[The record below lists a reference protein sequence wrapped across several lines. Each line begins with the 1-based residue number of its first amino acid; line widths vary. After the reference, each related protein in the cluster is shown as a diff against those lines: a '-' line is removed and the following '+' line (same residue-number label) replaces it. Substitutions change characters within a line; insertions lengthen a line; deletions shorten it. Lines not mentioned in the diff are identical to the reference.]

1 VKHVDDS
8 VVGARALE
16 VLLEERV
23 DARLEDLPRAARRS
37 APRALSAPTAPVA
50 GGLWVQPFGCRAP
63 GPAGRTRPSLI
74 AFCFTSAF
82 LYQHGCPRRVM
93 ESSMMSSS
101 TRKHACSHSMHHP
114 TTYRPP
120 AGPLRPAPPCP
131 PAQRAPAPR
140 RQPGRAYVASSRARA
155 PRQAKP
161 ASTAPRGPAR
171 VRSTWPAP
179 RGRTGSEYR
188 LHLRLEDLLVCGCL
202 ACSAIP
208 KCSAPGETL
217 AAQTRQKQASTI
229 AKPRR

>member
-1 VKHVDDS
+1 MPRSSCRAAVRAASATRSAGPARERAPAGATLHAWARARVDLVKHVDDS
-8 VVGARALE
+8 VVGAGAFE

-140 RQPGRAYVASSRARA
+140 RQAGPRIRRLEPRASSRGKRSPPAQPREAR
-155 PRQAKP
+155 Q
-161 ASTAPRGPAR
+161 
-171 VRSTWPAP
+171 
-179 RGRTGSEYR
+179 E
-188 LHLRLEDLLVCGCL
+188 
-202 ACSAIP
+202 
-208 KCSAPGETL
+208 
-217 AAQTRQKQASTI
+217 
-229 AKPRR
+229 